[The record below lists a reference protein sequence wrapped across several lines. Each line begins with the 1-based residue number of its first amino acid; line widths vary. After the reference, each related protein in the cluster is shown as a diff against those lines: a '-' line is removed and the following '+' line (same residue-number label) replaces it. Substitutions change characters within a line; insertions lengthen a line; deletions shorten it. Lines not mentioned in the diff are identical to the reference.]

1 MRQFHEAISPFD
13 ELHRV
18 SDLQHEHLSRVI
30 LTDPNTEESSYV
42 TDQKPSPCQ
51 KCSPSPKAS
60 RRCQNPNAQQNIDTN
75 DFCAV
80 LPLPNEHGKTTP
92 ATSKDFNDLDF
103 GAMHRGIADLIGMK
117 KLTTAHL
124 L

>member
-30 LTDPNTEESSYV
+30 LTHPNTEESSYV

-60 RRCQNPNAQQNIDTN
+60 RRHCQNRPTKIDTN
-75 DFCAV
+75 DFIRAV

-92 ATSKDFNDLDF
+92 ATSIKDDSMTWRERCN
-103 GAMHRGIADLIGMK
+103 ASQI
-117 KLTTAHL
+117 
-124 L
+124 